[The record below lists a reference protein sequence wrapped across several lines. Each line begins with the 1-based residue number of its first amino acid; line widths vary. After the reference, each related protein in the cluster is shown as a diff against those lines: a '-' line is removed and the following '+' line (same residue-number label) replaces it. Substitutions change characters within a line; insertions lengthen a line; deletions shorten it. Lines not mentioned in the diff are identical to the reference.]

1 MRCKWSKYAIL
12 PQPYAFI
19 GFFMHSSCHGAAAS
33 RVARET
39 AAKFQ
44 FKGDTE
50 GHVVW
55 GRVADAVERR
65 SLTSIVGE
73 SVTPL
78 S

>member
-1 MRCKWSKYAIL
+1 MRFCRSPMHL
-12 PQPYAFI
+12 LAFL
-19 GFFMHSSCHGAAAS
+19 CTVVARHGAAAS